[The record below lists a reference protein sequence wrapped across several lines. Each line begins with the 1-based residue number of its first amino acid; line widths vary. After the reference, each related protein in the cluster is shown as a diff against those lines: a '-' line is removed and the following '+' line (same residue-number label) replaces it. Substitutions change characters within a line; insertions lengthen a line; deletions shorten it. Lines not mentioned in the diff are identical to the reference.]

1 MRKLIN
7 NKKVPELKKPI
18 NLTILTK
25 CPLKWQIR
33 DLETG
38 QVYQATGS
46 LELYKQWKSR
56 RYC

>member
-1 MRKLIN
+1 VRKLIN
-7 NKKVPELKKPI
+7 NKKVPELKKPV

-38 QVYQATGS
+38 KVYQATGS
-46 LELYKQWKSR
+46 LELYKQWKPIK
-56 RYC
+56 